1 MLQISLWQNEHQ
13 WSINNVWLGIM
24 ITRQRN

>member
-13 WSINNVWLGIM
+13 WSINNFWLGIM
-24 ITRQRN
+24 ITQQRD